1 MIDTILT
8 YLSLPERNRNVRG
21 TENFIAEPVTYH
33 GSHVLCQ
40 EAGICSTDNSI
51 CSTTATL
58 ELVIKVHHVASV
70 TFSLSSPYSHQTIRY
85 CWGKTGSSLRYMEY
99 HGSCQILNIL
109 ITYRQS
115 IFSCNGESEQ
125 KCCLD
130 SICHRIFTLQSVS

>member
-1 MIDTILT
+1 MLSKCYNWSNLNRNRIMIDTILT

-40 EAGICSTDNSI
+40 VAGICSTDNSI

-99 HGSCQILNIL
+99 HGSC
-109 ITYRQS
+109 
-115 IFSCNGESEQ
+115 
-125 KCCLD
+125 
-130 SICHRIFTLQSVS
+130 